1 MRLLLLDILKE
12 RLIRASFYLL
22 SGYLF
27 FMRIP
32 NKEND
37 DFSNKLNR
45 YFVEIENFYQQGVMP
60 YLTMREVNVMLQD
73 GSVTKSSTF
82 DPKFVIGYYRTFL
95 NGLKNW
101 EVSDIQETTG
111 ESNRIYCQ
119 IFTSQDNYTIKG
131 YFGIQFN
138 ILPYYK
144 PDKQVIQIQK
154 KLFDLSV
161 KDSTVMDSVANI
173 GNNAIKQELKN
184 MALDD
189 LKFEDLFEKL
199 LQNQE
204 LVLNLEDKIKKIER
218 LYPDLDRTEKKKNS
232 LILELDNL
240 IIKLYQ
246 ITPNLIDYNRLMQGE
261 EGIIVYFDIGPKA
274 DMKGKNLNKTINF
287 AQMKPDTKVRISE
300 LFEEIIS
307 GLHH

>member
-1 MRLLLLDILKE
+1 
-12 RLIRASFYLL
+12 
-22 SGYLF
+22 
-27 FMRIP
+27 MRIP
-32 NKEND
+32 NNESDN
-37 DFSNKLNR
+37 FSNKLNG
-45 YFVEIENFYQQGVMP
+45 YFVDIENFYKQSLMP
-60 YLTMREVNVMLQD
+60 CIAMREVNVMLQD

-82 DPKFVIGYYRTFL
+82 DPKVVIEYYRTFL
-95 NGLKNW
+95 KDLKNW
-101 EVSDIQETTG
+101 EVSDIQETSG

-119 IFTSQDNYTIKG
+119 IFTNQDNYTIKG

-161 KDSTVMDSVANI
+161 KNSTVMDSVANI
-173 GNNAIKQELKN
+173 GNNTIKQELKN

-199 LQNQE
+199 LENEE
-204 LVLNLEDKIKKIER
+204 LIVNLEDKIKTIESS
-218 LYPDLDRTEKKKNS
+218 YPELDKTEEMKNS

-246 ITPNLIDYNRLMQGE
+246 ISPSIIDYNRLMQGE
-261 EGIIVYFDIGPKA
+261 EGFIVYFDIENKSNT
-274 DMKGKNLNKTINF
+274 KGKNSNKVINF
-287 AQMKPDTKVRISE
+287 AQIKPQTKARISE

-307 GLHH
+307 GLRHSSEK